1 MNSKKK
7 KRLLKIHPP
16 LYKKIRRI
24 LINLFRHISRGR
36 NHILLN
42 QHPIAYIMLIL
53 SIWMLIG
60 VYQNNELAGIPF
72 IVGWVFIAL
81 CFTYFNFFPQTWD
94 EMYEYEKIAWR
105 RLYKLPLNWKPQN
118 TKFGSEGRIGGK
130 KHSTK

>member
-1 MNSKKK
+1 MESKKIK
-7 KRLLKIHPP
+7 KLKKIYPP

-24 LINLFRHISRGR
+24 LVNLFRPISRGR

-53 SIWMLIG
+53 SIWMFIG
-60 VYQNNELAGIPF
+60 VYQNNILAGIPF
-72 IVGWVFIAL
+72 IIGWVFVAL
-81 CFTYFNFFPQTWD
+81 CFIYFKYFPQTWD

-105 RLYKLPLNWKPQN
+105 RLHKKPINWKPVN
-118 TKFGSEGRIGGK
+118 NKFGSEGRISGK

>member
-1 MNSKKK
+1 MDPKVKKQ
-7 KRLLKIHPP
+7 LLKVYSP
-16 LYKKIRRI
+16 LYKKIRRKI
-24 LINLFRHISRGR
+24 VNLFRPISRGH
-36 NHILLN
+36 NNIFLN

-53 SIWMLIG
+53 SIWMFIG

-72 IVGWVFIAL
+72 IIGWSFIAL
-81 CFTYFNFFPQTWD
+81 CFIYFRFHPQTWD

-105 RLYKLPLNWKPQN
+105 RLHKLPLNWKPQN

>member
-1 MNSKKK
+1 MESKKIK
-7 KRLLKIHPP
+7 KLKKIYPP

-24 LINLFRHISRGR
+24 LVNLFRPISRGR

-53 SIWMLIG
+53 SIWMFIG
-60 VYQNNELAGIPF
+60 VYQNNILAGIPF
-72 IVGWVFIAL
+72 IIGWVFVAL
-81 CFTYFNFFPQTWD
+81 CFIYFKYFPQTWD

-105 RLYKLPLNWKPQN
+105 RLHKKPINWKPVN
-118 TKFGSEGRIGGK
+118 NKFGSEGRIGGK